1 MVRERLVQ
9 IVENLAPTPVA
20 WIAIAVGLFV
30 HGVGF
35 FLFRVELPG
44 FLDVQVSE
52 PYVSF
57 IKLDASE
64 DHRNLRDQALLSDS
78 VPLFLPSEYDFGWKL
93 LQPETYLDN
102 QNPRMLSPFSWN
114 ASLNAQDILKPVAL
128 EAELL
133 DPSVLLEGELW
144 HTFHT
149 LGERAQPVSSGTER
163 FAVMVFEPEA
173 GREEVARFLY
183 AENPINVDLSNILW
197 RPVEVLVWVS
207 TEGSLGSPILQESS
221 GISALDQFAMQEAQ
235 RIANLRWIPQGYY
248 RVTLGP

>member
-1 MVRERLVQ
+1 
-9 IVENLAPTPVA
+9 
-20 WIAIAVGLFV
+20 
-30 HGVGF
+30 
-35 FLFRVELPG
+35 
-44 FLDVQVSE
+44 
-52 PYVSF
+52 
-57 IKLDASE
+57 
-64 DHRNLRDQALLSDS
+64 
-78 VPLFLPSEYDFGWKL
+78 
-93 LQPETYLDN
+93 
-102 QNPRMLSPFSWN
+102 MLSPFSWN
-114 ASLNAQDILKPVAL
+114 ASLDAQDILKPVAP

-133 DPSVLLEGELW
+133 EPGVLLEGELW

-149 LGERAQPVSSGTER
+149 LGERSRTVASGAER

-173 GREEVARFLY
+173 GREEIARFLY

-235 RIANLRWIPQGYY
+235 RIANLRWVPQGYY